1 MERGFRDPPIFF
13 GSQLLKPSWGET
25 ENHLEFRWKKYLTIF
40 KKILQ
45 ESNEEIYFKN
55 FPVSSHLHDL
65 CKHYRTWSFQYNRD
79 NACRWNVFSS
89 SVTKRKCHKS
99 RLRTF
104 KFKSVLNSVS
114 TTCACNTN
122 SGTSCSPSSY
132 LSGGIE
138 PHSLS
143 SSDRNLASVSRH
155 DSMVE
160 LYNYL
165 NGQGYWV
172 NDLNGWTQR
181 AKNIV
186 NQRANIA
193 TGEKILWMG
202 SQTHQNLL
210 SSSRVITKQFIVH
223 DLDKYLDK
231 QLTT

>member
-1 MERGFRDPPIFF
+1 M
-13 GSQLLKPSWGET
+13 
-25 ENHLEFRWKKYLTIF
+25 
-40 KKILQ
+40 
-45 ESNEEIYFKN
+45 
-55 FPVSSHLHDL
+55 SSHLHDL
-65 CKHYRTWSFQYNRD
+65 CKHYKTWSFQYNRD
-79 NACRWNVFSS
+79 NACRWNVFSG
-89 SVTKRKCHKS
+89 SVTKRKCYKS
-99 RLRTF
+99 RFRTF

-114 TTCACNTN
+114 TTCTCNTN

-143 SSDRNLASVSRH
+143 SSNRNLASVSR
-155 DSMVE
+155 
-160 LYNYL
+160 LNGRIIYYL

-172 NDLNGWTQR
+172 NDLNGWTER

-186 NQRANIA
+186 TQWANIA
-193 TGEKILWMG
+193 GNGRKILWMS

-223 DLDKYLDK
+223 DLDKYLEK

>member
-1 MERGFRDPPIFF
+1 M
-13 GSQLLKPSWGET
+13 
-25 ENHLEFRWKKYLTIF
+25 
-40 KKILQ
+40 
-45 ESNEEIYFKN
+45 
-55 FPVSSHLHDL
+55 
-65 CKHYRTWSFQYNRD
+65 
-79 NACRWNVFSS
+79 FSS

-99 RLRTF
+99 HFRTF

-114 TTCACNTN
+114 TTCTCNTN

-143 SSDRNLASVSRH
+143 SSNTNLASVSR
-155 DSMVE
+155 
-160 LYNYL
+160 L
-165 NGQGYWV
+165 NGRIIY
-172 NDLNGWTQR
+172 LPQR
-181 AKNIV
+181 AGILSQRSQPV
-186 NQRANIA
+186 NS
-193 TGEKILWMG
+193 TGKYSNGRKILWMG